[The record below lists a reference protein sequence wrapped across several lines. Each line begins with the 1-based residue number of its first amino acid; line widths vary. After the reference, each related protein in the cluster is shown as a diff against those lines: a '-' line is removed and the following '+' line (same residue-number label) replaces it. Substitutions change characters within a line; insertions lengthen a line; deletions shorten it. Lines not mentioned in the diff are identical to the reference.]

1 MNIEYDTKITV
12 ADILDLPDGQSLYDQ
27 LDEMFPYFSSIT
39 FYHGWFS
46 VTVAKGN
53 DSRDLVFKDLDHN
66 YKQQFTY
73 SVGDKGSDSGAY
85 IEVSFNDL
93 MQLMT
98 VWKRGSKLNQLGL

>member
-39 FYHGWFS
+39 FYQGWFS
-46 VTVAKGN
+46 VTLAKGN
-53 DSRDLVFKDLDHN
+53 EVKELEFRDLDHDH
-66 YKQQFTY
+66 KEQFTVEF
-73 SVGDKGSDSGAY
+73 SDVGMY